1 MKRYKITVQY
11 DGTDFCGWQYQPNG
25 ISVQECLTNA
35 FLKISESASVTA
47 SGRTD
52 SGVHARGAVCHVD
65 LDTTTP
71 TDKIAKAVNCHLP
84 DSIAVLSAEEVSED
98 FHARYSAKRKTYV
111 YHFYVSEI
119 KLPLKE
125 RYSVRLDKM
134 PDIDL
139 MKKGAEKIV
148 GKHDFKCFLA
158 SGSSVENTEREIYS
172 LTVEQSGIDISVK
185 VCGNG
190 FLYNMVRII
199 AGTLLDVGYKRKSAQ
214 DVENAIREKDRNLSG
229 KTLPAKGL
237 ELFSVEYI

>member
-25 ISVQECLTNA
+25 VSVQECLTDA
-35 FLKISESASVTA
+35 FLKIAKRASITA

-52 SGVHARGAVCHVD
+52 SGVHARSAVCHVD

-84 DSIAVLSAEEVSED
+84 DSIAVLSVEEVGED
-98 FHARYSAKRKTYV
+98 FHARYSAKRKTYA
-111 YHFYVSEI
+111 YHFYVCEN

-134 PDIDL
+134 PDIEL

-172 LTVEQSGIDISVK
+172 IDIEQNGIDISIK

-199 AGTLLDVGYKRKSAQ
+199 AGTLLDAGYSKKSAE
-214 DVENAIREKDRNLSG
+214 DIENAICQKDRNLSG

-237 ELFSVEYI
+237 ELFSVEYN

>member
-25 ISVQECLTNA
+25 VSVQECLTNA
-35 FLKISESASVTA
+35 FLKISNQASITA

-52 SGVHARGAVCHVD
+52 SGVHARCAVCHVD
-65 LDTTTP
+65 SDTTTP
-71 TDKIAKAVNCHLP
+71 TDKIPKAVNCHLP
-84 DSIAVLSAEEVSED
+84 DSIAVLSAEEVGEE

-111 YHFYVSEI
+111 YHFYVSEN
-119 KLPLKE
+119 KLPLRE
-125 RYSVRLDKM
+125 RYCVRLDKM
-134 PDIDL
+134 PDISL
-139 MKKGAEKIV
+139 MKLGAEKMV

-158 SGSSVENTEREIYS
+158 SGSSVENTEREIYFID
-172 LTVEQSGIDISVK
+172 VEQNGIDLSIK

-199 AGTLLDVGYKRKSAQ
+199 AGTLLDVGYGKKSAL
-214 DVENAIREKDRNLSG
+214 DVEKAIREKDRNLSG

-237 ELFSVEYI
+237 ELFSVEYN